1 MQTFFSLFRVSRRNS
16 KPILTWWQWFLIS
29 RKANWRIDGWNG
41 YDPVFR
47 QPLCWGNTTNAV
59 LYGHDE
65 KDRIHTLMLA
75 DVPVWPLRNGGWCSR
90 GWMEH
95 SSQWIICITSIIT
108 SPFQARIWELSL
120 ADLWRQS
127 SIKAENT
134 GRVQQ
139 WHSFAVCKCK
149 MMVLIVLQLVISVST
164 KYGIGHAKMRITE
177 QALFTGMLSDLVK
190 CRRFLQNAGGFSH
203 LSLDYCWKYGK
214 IFIL

>member
-16 KPILTWWQWFLIS
+16 KPILTWWQWFWIS
-29 RKANWRIDGWNG
+29 RKVNWRIDGRNG

-75 DVPVWPLRNGGWCSR
+75 DAGMTSEERRMVLPRLDGAFIPMDYMYNIYNNQST
-90 GWMEH
+90 
-95 SSQWIICITSIIT
+95 SSSYMG
-108 SPFQARIWELSL
+108 LSL